1 MSAAPDLD
9 SEKFQNLW
17 MHLNQVHTQQKQL
30 RKGFGM
36 DEIQQRL
43 RAKKIFVIA
52 NGQMGADLKIFAY
65 AQMEGQPQYFLME
78 LLMNQQTL
86 SMNATIK
93 TTRFDLAPSFGH
105 LVESSFQ

>member
-1 MSAAPDLD
+1 
-9 SEKFQNLW
+9 
-17 MHLNQVHTQQKQL
+17 
-30 RKGFGM
+30 
-36 DEIQQRL
+36 
-43 RAKKIFVIA
+43 
-52 NGQMGADLKIFAY
+52 MGADLKIFAY

-86 SMNATIK
+86 GMNATIK

>member
-1 MSAAPDLD
+1 MSSTPDLD

-17 MHLNQVHTQQKQL
+17 MHLNQVHNQSKQL
-30 RKGFGM
+30 GRGFSV

-65 AQMEGQPQYFLME
+65 A
-78 LLMNQQTL
+78 
-86 SMNATIK
+86 
-93 TTRFDLAPSFGH
+93 
-105 LVESSFQ
+105 